1 MWPSR
6 TGFWRVL
13 ELYGSIR
20 IRDGLQH
27 AVEQAFVN
35 KAWGTDFDDELLKS
49 QRIHNR
55 LYDTEYL

>member
-1 MWPSR
+1 MWPSH
-6 TGFWRVL
+6 TEFWWVL

-20 IRDGLQH
+20 VRDGLQH
-27 AVEQAFVN
+27 AVEQVFCN
-35 KAWGTDFDDELLKS
+35 KVRGTDFDDELLKS